1 MFYRQNYAKNPVFL
15 SSTFYGMK
23 KNYDICTAKPEK
35 GLNVV
40 AQVPSG
46 RKKQTNNNT
55 FLQNDKS

>member
-1 MFYRQNYAKNPVFL
+1 MFYRQNYAKNPVFKFNIL
-15 SSTFYGMK
+15 RNE

>member
-1 MFYRQNYAKNPVFL
+1 
-15 SSTFYGMK
+15 MK

-35 GLNVV
+35 GLNAV
-40 AQVPSG
+40 AQALSG